1 MGNKFVLYTW
11 TNYIYED
18 EIKLKQTLKVL
29 PKLKKKKKIL
39 NPVISF
45 AGLEIEMKGASATKP
60 YQFIVGWCF
69 EFDVSHKVSVALRKI
84 PKYE

>member
-29 PKLKKKKKIL
+29 PKLKNKKIL
-39 NPVISF
+39 NPVIFF
-45 AGLEIEMKGASATKP
+45 AGLEIEMKGDSATKP
-60 YQFIVGWCF
+60 YQFIVG
-69 EFDVSHKVSVALRKI
+69 
-84 PKYE
+84 

>member
-29 PKLKKKKKIL
+29 PKLKKKKDSESCNIFCWSGDRDEGCLCYK
-39 NPVISF
+39 
-45 AGLEIEMKGASATKP
+45 
-60 YQFIVGWCF
+60 
-69 EFDVSHKVSVALRKI
+69 ALSIHCRVVF
-84 PKYE
+84 